1 MKLWEIR
8 ERRKFVEKQEARD
21 YLHTMRIVNAGFNGG
36 ESATS
41 LQNELHK
48 KAFPPI
54 ITLEMKKKPP
64 RNWIKDMISKLEVD
78 DD

>member
-8 ERRKFVEKQEARD
+8 ERRKFVEKREARE

-36 ESATS
+36 ESASS
-41 LQNELHK
+41 LQKELQA

-54 ITLEMKKKPP
+54 LTLEMKKKPA
-64 RNWIKDMISKLEVD
+64 RNWIRDLIKKLED
-78 DD
+78 

>member
-8 ERRKFVEKQEARD
+8 ERRKFVEKREARE

-36 ESATS
+36 DSAIT
-41 LQNELHK
+41 LQKELQA

-54 ITLEMKKKPP
+54 ITLDLKKKPH
-64 RNWIKDMISKLEVD
+64 RNWIRDMLAKLE
-78 DD
+78 